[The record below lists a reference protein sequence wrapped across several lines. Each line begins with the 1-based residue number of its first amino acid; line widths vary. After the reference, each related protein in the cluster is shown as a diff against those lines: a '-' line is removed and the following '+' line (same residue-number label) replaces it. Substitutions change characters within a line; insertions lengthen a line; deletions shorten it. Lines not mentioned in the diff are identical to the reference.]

1 MKDLSIEPF
10 KPFALYTCG
19 AAWSDM
25 IVVSCLLNIEG
36 MGKCLY
42 EFVT

>member
-1 MKDLSIEPF
+1 MKDLCIEQF
-10 KPFALYTCG
+10 KQFAPYTCG

-25 IVVSCLLNIEG
+25 IVVSCLLNIEDL
-36 MGKCLY
+36 GKCLY